1 MPVPQATGI
10 SSRKSQIDHIKE
22 TGNYRRMKAAIYSR
36 VIEEEQQHNIQVF
49 FDELERQ
56 KITPVIFNQY
66 YEQIK
71 NIIRLPVDTAVFSVA
86 EDLTPQIEFMIS
98 LGGDGTLLD
107 TVTLVRDKNIS
118 IIGINFGRL
127 GFLASI
133 GQDEVKIAVQAIARR
148 TFVTDKRTLIHLDA
162 DLPLFGN
169 VPYALNEFALHKR
182 DTASMI
188 KIHTYLNGE
197 FLNTYWAD
205 GVILA
210 TPTGSTGY
218 SLSCGGPIVFPDSK
232 SFVITPVAPH
242 NLNVRP
248 LIVPDDNIISFEV
261 ESRSENI
268 ICSLDSRREI
278 VGKNVSLAVRKESFS
293 VSLMRLSENNFLQT
307 LHNKLTWGLD
317 KRN

>member
-1 MPVPQATGI
+1 
-10 SSRKSQIDHIKE
+10 
-22 TGNYRRMKAAIYSR
+22 MKAAIYSR
-36 VIEEEQQHNIQVF
+36 VLEKDQQENVQLF
-49 FDELERQ
+49 FDELTKQ
-56 KITPVIFNQY
+56 KIKPLIFEQF

-71 NIIRLPVDTAVFSVA
+71 TSIRLPEDTTTFSLS
-86 EDLTPQIEFMIS
+86 EHITQEIEFIIS

-107 TVTLVRDKNIS
+107 TITLVRDKPIS
-118 IIGINFGRL
+118 ILGINFGRL

-133 GQDEVKIAVQAIARR
+133 GQDEIKEAIQAIAKR

-169 VPYALNEFALHKR
+169 VPYALNEFAIHKR
-182 DTASMI
+182 DTAAMI

-205 GVILA
+205 GLIVA

-218 SLSCGGPIVFPDSK
+218 SLSCGGPIVFPESG

-242 NLNVRP
+242 NLNARP
-248 LIVPDDNIISFEV
+248 IVVPDDNVISFEI
-261 ESRSENI
+261 ESRSEEI
-268 ICSLDSRREI
+268 ICAMDSRREI
-278 VGKNVSLAVRKESFS
+278 VGKNVSLAIRKEGFDI
-293 VSLMRLSENNFLQT
+293 SLLRLSENSFLQT
-307 LHNKLTWGLD
+307 LHTKLTWGLD